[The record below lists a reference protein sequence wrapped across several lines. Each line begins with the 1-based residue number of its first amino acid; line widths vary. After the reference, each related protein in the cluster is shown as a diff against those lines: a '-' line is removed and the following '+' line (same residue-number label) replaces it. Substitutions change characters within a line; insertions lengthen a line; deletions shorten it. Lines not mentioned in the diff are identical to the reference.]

1 MMTIVTHVELRPGSE
16 GEWDR
21 TMHERLRAAERR
33 DGWVAGQL
41 LRPVDKPHDRVI
53 VGTWHGREHWEAWHR
68 DPAFQETRKRLDG
81 LEARPAQEWWHE
93 VVEERGLAA

>member
-1 MMTIVTHVELRPGSE
+1 MMTIVTHVELGPGSE

-21 TMHERLRAAERR
+21 TMHERLRAAERG

-53 VGTWHGREHWEAWHR
+53 AGHC
-68 DPAFQETRKRLDG
+68 D
-81 LEARPAQEWWHE
+81 
-93 VVEERGLAA
+93 RGLAA